1 MNIEIE
7 VNLDHIHEDMVAIIE
22 ADVSYHRDS
31 HGAAYGYEEWVEFE
45 IIRQVITI
53 GEDEVSTPDDLEK
66 QINKEIEKE
75 IIDAGN
81 RQRWEVA

>member
-7 VNLDHIHEDMVAIIE
+7 ISLDHIHEDMVATVT
-22 ADVSYHRDS
+22 ADISFHRDS
-31 HGAAYGYEEWVEFE
+31 HGAPYGYESWVEFE
-45 IIRQVITI
+45 ILKQVITV
-53 GEDEVSTPDDLEK
+53 GQDEVSMPIDLEK

-75 IIDAGN
+75 ILAAGN